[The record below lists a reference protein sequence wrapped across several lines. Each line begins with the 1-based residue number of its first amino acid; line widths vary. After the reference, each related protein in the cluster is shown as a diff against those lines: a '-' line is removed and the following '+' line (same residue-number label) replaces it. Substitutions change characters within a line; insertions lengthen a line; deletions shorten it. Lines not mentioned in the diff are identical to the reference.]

1 MAEDYSKFGMDTSQK
16 NFKNNIL
23 IKLIDLENYIKE
35 LRLTQTDTI
44 KILQAV
50 DNEKSQVVNE
60 LNDEISQLTTELNFQ
75 IEEMLRDLK
84 KHQANQ
90 RSNGLKIQ
98 QEISVLK
105 KEKLEIQQ
113 RISGL
118 IKKISDME
126 MTIGNDVK

>member
-44 KILQAV
+44 KILQGV